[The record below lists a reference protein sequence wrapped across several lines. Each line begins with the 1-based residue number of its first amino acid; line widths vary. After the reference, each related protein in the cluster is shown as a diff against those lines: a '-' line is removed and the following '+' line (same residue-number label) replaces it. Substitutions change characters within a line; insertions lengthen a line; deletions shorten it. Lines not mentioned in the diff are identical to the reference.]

1 MSSLQIRI
9 NPTPKQHL
17 AWQKYHDQTTN
28 EILVGGGA
36 GGGKSRIICE
46 AIASSALRYP
56 GSRWLLGR
64 SVLKTLKQTTLL
76 TLFEVLTDWHL
87 KADEHYTYNQQES
100 TITFFNG
107 SVIFLKDLAYYPS
120 DPNYDSLG
128 SSEYTGGAIDEANQ
142 IQAKAKEVVVSRFRY
157 KLNEFGL
164 VPKLLLSCNPAK
176 NWVYGD
182 FFKPW
187 REGTLPAY
195 RAFIPMLVTDNPHIS
210 PHYIE
215 SLRRLKDPAL
225 RERLLNGNWE
235 YDDDPNALFETDA
248 LHDLFTNPVG
258 GEGEERY
265 ITCDAARLGRDKCV
279 IMVWR
284 GWTAIH
290 ITAYDTSRLTQTEA
304 EIERLRTV
312 YGIPRSHVVVDEEGV
327 GGGIL
332 DHLEGT
338 KGFVGGSSPIQD
350 KVREQEAQ
358 QPGYKVNYQNLR
370 AQCYYTLAEVVR
382 EHNLAI
388 SCADQEQQETII
400 EELEQ
405 IKGRDVEK
413 DGKLK
418 IVPKDEIKQNIGRS
432 PDYSDAI
439 SMRGWFDLQPVAI
452 EFDIGFF

>member
-1 MSSLQIRI
+1 M
-9 NPTPKQHL
+9 
-17 AWQKYHDQTTN
+17 
-28 EILVGGGA
+28 GGGA
-36 GGGKSRIICE
+36 GGGKSAWLSQVIG
-46 AIASSALRYP
+46 SSALRYP

-76 TLFEVLTDWHL
+76 TLLEVLSSWGL
-87 KADEHYTYNQQES
+87 KADEHYDYNQQDS
-100 TITFFNG
+100 TITFSNG
-107 SVIFLKDLAYYPS
+107 SVIFLKDLAHYPS

-128 SSEYTGGAIDEANQ
+128 SSEYTGAAIDEANQ
-142 IQAKAKEVVVSRFRY
+142 VQAKAKEVVASRLRY
-157 KLNEFGL
+157 KLDEFGL

-187 REGTLPAY
+187 REGTLPAF
-195 RAFIPMLVTDNPHIS
+195 RAFVPMLVTDNPYIS

-215 SLRRLKDPAL
+215 SLKRLKDPAL

-248 LHDLFTNPVG
+248 LHDLFTNPVS

-284 GWTAIH
+284 GWKVAH
-290 ITAYDTSRLTQTEA
+290 ITTYDTSLLTQIEA
-304 EIERLRTV
+304 EIERLRTIFN
-312 YGIPRSHVVVDEEGV
+312 IPRSKVLIDEAGV
-327 GGGIL
+327 GGGII
-332 DHLEGT
+332 DHLPGV
-338 KGFVGGSSPIQD
+338 KGFIGGSSPIQEPQ
-350 KVREQEAQ
+350 REQEA

-370 AQCYYTLAEVVR
+370 AQCFYALADVVR
-382 EHNLAI
+382 DHKLAI
-388 SCADQEQQETII
+388 PCATPDQQETIV
-400 EELEQ
+400 EEMEQ

-413 DGKLK
+413 DSKLK
-418 IVPKDEIKQNIGRS
+418 IVDKEEIKQNIGRS
-432 PDYSDAI
+432 PDYADCL
-439 SMRGWFDLQPVAI
+439 SMKAFFDLEPSPI